1 MPRESLVHLGH
12 QVLMER
18 RVHQVKA
25 DKMDLQETQVL
36 LDHKVSPVLK
46 EKQALRV
53 KKENQERMV
62 QMELQVSAVNEGQQD
77 HRAM

>member
-1 MPRESLVHLGH
+1 MR
-12 QVLMER
+12 MER

-25 DKMDLQETQVL
+25 DKMDFQETQVL

-46 EKQALRV
+46 EKQASRV
-53 KKENQERMV
+53 KKDNQERMV
-62 QMELQVSAVNEGQQD
+62 QMELQVSAVNEAQQD

>member
-1 MPRESLVHLGH
+1 MSLVHLGL

-25 DKMDLQETQVL
+25 DKMDFQETQVL

-46 EKQALRV
+46 EKQASRV

-62 QMELQVSAVNEGQQD
+62 QTELQVSAVNEGQQD
-77 HRAM
+77 HGAM